1 MNIGIFTDTYYPEV
15 NGVANSTYQ
24 LKKSLEELGH
34 IVYVFTVSNPNVIEY
49 EKNVIRMHS
58 IPFIFLKD
66 RRISYSL
73 VSFWRKKIEKYNLD
87 IIHTQTEF
95 SLGHMGKRIARYLR
109 IPMIHTYHTIY
120 EDYTHYLKLPMNKS
134 IRNVVKKL
142 SRHCCDNAECVIVP
156 TDKVKNLLHSYNV
169 KRDIIVQPTG
179 IELDKFT
186 NIDFL
191 HVEQLKKKYNIS
203 DSDNTMIYVGR
214 LAEEKNLKE
223 IINFMPYIKEIDY
236 NVKLIVVGSGPYR
249 ETLESCIEELKLE
262 NNVIFTGSVPWEN
275 IQDYY
280 ALGKVFISAST
291 SETQGLTYIEALAT
305 GRPILVRNDKCLEG
319 VLQQGI
325 NGYGYSDLMQFIMYY
340 KKLFLEGEYNIMAHN
355 AVSSIDA
362 YSSKRFAQN
371 IEEIYNLA
379 LTYYNR
385 KVV

>member
-24 LKKSLEELGH
+24 LKKALEELGH

-134 IRNVVKKL
+134 IKNVVKKL

-169 KRDIIVQPTG
+169 NRDIIVQPTG

-355 AVSSIDA
+355 TVSSIDA

-371 IEEIYNLA
+371 IEEIYNFA

>member
-1 MNIGIFTDTYYPEV
+1 MNIGIFTDTYY
-15 NGVANSTYQ
+15 
-24 LKKSLEELGH
+24 
-34 IVYVFTVSNPNVIEY
+34 
-49 EKNVIRMHS
+49 
-58 IPFIFLKD
+58 
-66 RRISYSL
+66 RI
-73 VSFWRKKIEKYNLD
+73 K
-87 IIHTQTEF
+87 
-95 SLGHMGKRIARYLR
+95 
-109 IPMIHTYHTIY
+109 
-120 EDYTHYLKLPMNKS
+120 
-134 IRNVVKKL
+134 NVVKKL

-169 KRDIIVQPTG
+169 NRDIIVQPTG

-280 ALGKVFISAST
+280 ALGKVFISASI

>member
-24 LKKSLEELGH
+24 LKKALEELGH

-134 IRNVVKKL
+134 IKNVVKKL

-169 KRDIIVQPTG
+169 NRDIIVQPTG

-355 AVSSIDA
+355 TVSSIDA

-371 IEEIYNLA
+371 IEEIYNFA
-379 LTYYNR
+379 LTYYNH